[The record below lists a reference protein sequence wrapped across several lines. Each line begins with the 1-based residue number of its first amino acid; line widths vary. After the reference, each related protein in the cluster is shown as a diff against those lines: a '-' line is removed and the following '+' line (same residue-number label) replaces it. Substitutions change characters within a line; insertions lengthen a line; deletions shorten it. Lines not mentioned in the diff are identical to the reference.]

1 MGRLSH
7 TPIEANSDPQTP
19 RKRRKGSSHT
29 PSANALRERVR
40 AQNMKRAYLKLQKTL
55 PQVPPDTKLPRLNI
69 LLLAIDYISH
79 LRCVLRSGKQ
89 PERGLHN
96 LQDRSGMLRPFIEV
110 RLVRWPGKILLL
122 KVGNILAKLQRWTE
136 VIFQTALEHN
146 NVNVRYQSVSGLK
159 KHLGNNCENEV
170 LNSDHNITVYI
181 ASQSAGSYKQ
191 SFTHFGRRF

>member
-96 LQDRSGMLRPFIEV
+96 LQDRSGMLRPFIEKWPIRSQLLSEFV
-110 RLVRWPGKILLL
+110 RP
-122 KVGNILAKLQRWTE
+122 Q
-136 VIFQTALEHN
+136 
-146 NVNVRYQSVSGLK
+146 VSG
-159 KHLGNNCENEV
+159 V
-170 LNSDHNITVYI
+170 QRRQPITVK
-181 ASQSAGSYKQ
+181 GK
-191 SFTHFGRRF
+191 